1 MPALDPAA
9 VAAATIGD
17 STYGLLI
24 GGEWSQAGGGRSFPV
39 DNPATGAELAS
50 VPDAGPQ
57 ETRAA
62 IDAAAAAFPAWAA
75 TPAPQ
80 RAALLRRVAG
90 LMLERQERLAT
101 VMTLEQGKPLSEAR
115 GEIAYAASFLSWF

>member
-62 IDAAAAAFPAWAA
+62 IDAAAAAFPATRRSGRPCCAA
-75 TPAPQ
+75 V
-80 RAALLRRVAG
+80 LG
-90 LMLERQERLAT
+90 
-101 VMTLEQGKPLSEAR
+101 
-115 GEIAYAASFLSWF
+115 